1 MNFQKGKHQ
10 FNVMLIG
17 NNPKE
22 LADYN
27 SSLINEKKFRFVTDV
42 SFDLME
48 SIQSIFR
55 NKPVYIL
62 VDDGLGIHA
71 LRKFIGE
78 IRSKSKTKEIPI
90 ALLKSSNKRQLL
102 ISGIQDYLL
111 KDNFSA
117 ERLYYSIMNSR
128 KIRRTQIFLYK
139 TYKKS
144 KKNYNGIFKSIRKRT

>member
-1 MNFQKGKHQ
+1 MNFQKGKNQ

-22 LADYN
+22 LSDY
-27 SSLINEKKFRFVTDV
+27 SASLINEKKIRFVTDV
-42 SFDLME
+42 SFDLTK
-48 SIQSIFR
+48 SIQKIVQ
-55 NKPVYIL
+55 NKPGYIL
-62 VDDGLGIHA
+62 VDDLLGIQA
-71 LRKFIGE
+71 LKKFISE
-78 IRSKSKTKEIPI
+78 LRSKSKTEEIPI
-90 ALLKSSNKRQLL
+90 ALLKSSNKRLLL

-144 KKNYNGIFKSIRKRT
+144 IKHYNVLLKSIGKRT